1 MRSIQARDFRV
12 PTDQGQLFAKSWSV
26 SAASTSTAPIVLFHD
41 SLGCVELWRNFPE
54 QLALATGRTVIAYDR
69 LGFGQSDPH
78 PGKLT
83 NRFVHDEAHGGF
95 RALRDHLG
103 IGKFIAFGHSVGGGM
118 AIAGAAAW
126 AGDCDALITESAQTF
141 VEDLTIQGIVEA
153 RLAFQQPDQLD
164 RLKRYHGD
172 KAAWVLSA
180 WIDTWLAPDFTDW
193 NLDQDLPQIRCPVLA
208 IHGDGDEYG
217 SAVHPQRIARL
228 AGGPATAS
236 ILAGC
241 GHVPHREKEETV
253 VEMVSTWLDRVM
265 AEP

>member
-1 MRSIQARDFRV
+1 MRSISPQEFRV
-12 PTDQGQLFAKSWSV
+12 ATDSGQLFGKSWEV
-26 SAASTSTAPIVLFHD
+26 SRATGNAAPIVLFHD
-41 SLGCVELWRNFPE
+41 SLGCVELWRDFPE

-83 NRFVHDEAHGGF
+83 HQFVHDEAHSGF
-95 RALRDHLG
+95 RALKDHLG

-118 AIAGAAAW
+118 AIASASAW
-126 AGDCDALITESAQTF
+126 AGDCVALITESAQAF
-141 VEDLTIQGIVEA
+141 VEDLTIRGIVEV
-153 RLAFQQPDQLD
+153 RQAFQQAGQLD
-164 RLKRYHGD
+164 RLKRYHGE

-180 WIDTWLAPDFTDW
+180 WIDTWLAPEFADW
-193 NLDQDLPQIRCPVLA
+193 NLDQDLPLIRCPVLA

-217 SAVHPQRIARL
+217 SALHPQRIARL
-228 AGGPATAS
+228 AGGSATAS

-253 VEMVSTWLDRVM
+253 IGMVSAWLDRGI
-265 AEP
+265 AAH